1 MDKNKGATSGLGIAG
16 VLTTIFV
23 VLKLLKIID
32 WSWWLVLSP
41 SLISLGVLV
50 LAVLILILSTI
61 VISKIKS

>member
-1 MDKNKGATSGLGIAG
+1 MDKNKGTTSGLGIAG